1 VKAKSITSE
10 KNQRVMAD
18 FVNADLE
25 ANSGEWAEPSPQN
38 LKRGIWNLF
47 FCDVITALPHGKPGT

>member
-1 VKAKSITSE
+1 
-10 KNQRVMAD
+10 MAD